1 MGGHA
6 NDWGKG
12 GDFVLSFEADENQV
26 EKIEGMTVEYPYCL
40 HLRNLTDIVIPWH
53 WHPELE
59 LGYIAEGA
67 SRIRTVNAEYV
78 VRQGEGFFINS
89 NVMDMKENAVPGT
102 STLEVNHI
110 FHPVFLGGHFK
121 SRFET
126 KYLDPLVRN
135 RRIEVRLIR
144 PGHRTTD
151 RLLANLRTLKELQEH
166 PDTEFA
172 TRNLLS
178 ESWMLLLK
186 NIEEAPPAES
196 AAGVESQDCLR
207 GMIAYMHSHYSEKLT
222 LAQIASRAAV
232 SEREALR
239 CFRKHL
245 RQTPF
250 EYLTAFRLNQ
260 AKRLLAETDLSV
272 TQISYQCGF
281 SDSAYMG
288 KVFKREFGLT
298 PLAYRKTRESAID
311 KSVEE
316 GKHNGA

>member
-1 MGGHA
+1 M
-6 NDWGKG
+6 
-12 GDFVLSFEADENQV
+12 LSFETDENQV
-26 EKIEGMTVEYPYCL
+26 EKIDGMTVEYPYCL

-89 NVMDMKENAVPGT
+89 NVMHMKGNAVPGNR
-102 STLEVNHI
+102 TLEINHI

-135 RRIEVRLIR
+135 RRIEVHLIR
-144 PGHRTTD
+144 PGRRTAD
-151 RLLANLRTLKELQEH
+151 PLLANLRTLRGLQGR
-166 PDTEFA
+166 PDTEFT

-186 NIEEAPPAES
+186 DIEEAPPAE
-196 AAGVESQDCLR
+196 AAADTESQDRLR
-207 GMIAYMHSHYSEKLT
+207 SMIAYIHSHYPEKMT
-222 LAQIASRAAV
+222 LAQIASCACV

-260 AKRLLAETDLSV
+260 AKTLLAETGLSV
-272 TQISYQCGF
+272 TQIGCQCGF

-288 KVFKREFGLT
+288 KVFKKQFGLT
-298 PLAYRKTRESAID
+298 PLAYRKTQGHR
-311 KSVEE
+311 EE
-316 GKHNGA
+316 GFRP